1 MVRSHAGDHKNECCD
16 PAATTQTPKRFAA
29 RMVIM
34 PAHALPTN
42 EPRRLYNLDNP
53 VRCKRYKLLQQ
64 IIWASPRLH
73 SFTTGNQ
80 LEGHGTILLLSVSIS
95 HTALMTPAG
104 GSPTRGRFLGC
115 QEFGSYV
122 ESRVLRCIRLANRS
136 VCTVWYADVRPGTCD
151 CGVRSEGTTASSG
164 ATALVK
170 SRSIGTYVDHHK
182 P

>member
-80 LEGHGTILLLSVSIS
+80 LEGHGTILLLSVSHKLHS
-95 HTALMTPAG
+95 VDDT
-104 GSPTRGRFLGC
+104 GR
-115 QEFGSYV
+115 
-122 ESRVLRCIRLANRS
+122 RLADARS
-136 VCTVWYADVRPGTCD
+136 VSLDVRSSVPTWNRECSVVSGLLI
-151 CGVRSEGTTASSG
+151 GVSARFGMPMSVPAHATVVYDLRVQLRAREPPRSSSHD
-164 ATALVK
+164 
-170 SRSIGTYVDHHK
+170 R
-182 P
+182 